1 MPGTIVDMHIHT
13 TNGAS
18 DSQLRP
24 EEMAEIA
31 KGIGLTGVNVSEH
44 DRVWDKYTADAFRR
58 EHPHLFLSPG
68 MEVSTDLGHIIV
80 VGLKEYVGGIRKC
93 EELRRVVSEIGGYMH
108 VAHPFRHFFDPVTF
122 TRHGKQPPEMTVE
135 NMIKLPVFQLV
146 DAIEVL
152 NGANTM
158 RENYFA
164 LQVAHAL
171 GKPGVGGSD
180 AHSRSGVGY
189 YCTQF
194 ERELESVEEML
205 AELHA
210 GRVTPIM
217 GLPEGNP
224 RPFTLDDVPEGYTIK
239 TLQP

>member
-1 MPGTIVDMHIHT
+1 MTGTIVDMHIHT

-31 KGIGLTGVNVSEH
+31 LGIKLTGVNVTEH
-44 DRVWDKYTADAFRR
+44 DRVWDSFTANAFRK
-58 EHPHLFLSPG
+58 EHPHLFLSAA
-68 MEVSTDLGHIIV
+68 MEVSTDMGHILC
-80 VGLKEYVGGIRKC
+80 VGLTEYVGGIRNLK
-93 EELRRVVSEIGGYMH
+93 ELRRVATERGAFLI

-135 NMIKLPVFQLV
+135 NMQKLPVFELV

-164 LQVAHAL
+164 LQVADAL
-171 GKPGVGGSD
+171 GLPGTGGSD

-194 ERELESVEEML
+194 EKQLENQQDML
-205 AELHA
+205 AEMKS
-210 GRVTPIM
+210 GRFKPLM

-224 RPFTLDDVPEGYTIK
+224 RIFTLDDVPEGVT
-239 TLQP
+239 PR

>member
-1 MPGTIVDMHIHT
+1 MHIDMHIHT

-31 KGIGLTGVNVSEH
+31 KSISLNGVNVSEH

-58 EHPHLFLSPG
+58 DHPHLFLSPG
-68 MEVSTDLGHIIV
+68 MEVSTDMGHIVV
-80 VGLKEYVGGIRKC
+80 VGLKEYVPGIRRAT
-93 EELRRVVSEIGGYMH
+93 ELRRICDEQGAFMI

-135 NMIKLPVFQLV
+135 NMKQLPVFEV
-146 DAIEVL
+146 VHAIEVL

-164 LQVAHAL
+164 LMVAHAL
-171 GKPGVGGSD
+171 GKPGTGGSD

-189 YCTQF
+189 YCTRFDKQ
-194 ERELESVEEML
+194 LEDVNDML
-205 AELHA
+205 TELHA
-210 GRVTPIM
+210 GRIQPVM
-217 GLPEGNP
+217 NLPDGNP
-224 RPFTLDDVPEGYTIK
+224 RVFTLEDVPEGFT
-239 TLQP
+239 PRWE

>member
-1 MPGTIVDMHIHT
+1 MLSDERYACRVHRHSPRPEVTMAGTIVDMHIHT

-31 KGIGLTGVNVSEH
+31 KGIGLTGVNVTEH

-58 EHPHLFLSPG
+58 DHPHLFLSPG

-93 EELRRVVSEIGGYMH
+93 EELRRVVSEVGGYMH
-108 VAHPFRHFFDPVTF
+108 VAHAF
-122 TRHGKQPPEMTVE
+122 
-135 NMIKLPVFQLV
+135 
-146 DAIEVL
+146 
-152 NGANTM
+152 
-158 RENYFA
+158 
-164 LQVAHAL
+164 

-180 AHSRSGVGY
+180 AHSRSGVAY

-194 ERELESVEEML
+194 EKELESVEEML

-217 GLPEGNP
+217 
-224 RPFTLDDVPEGYTIK
+224 
-239 TLQP
+239 

>member
-31 KGIGLTGVNVSEH
+31 KTIGLTGVNVTEH
-44 DRVWDKYTADAFRR
+44 DRVWDKYTAEAFRR
-58 EHPHLFLSPG
+58 DHPHLFLSPA
-68 MEVSTDLGHIIV
+68 MEVSTDLGHILA
-80 VGLKEYVGGIRKC
+80 VGMKEYVGGIRKAT
-93 EELRRVVSEIGGYMH
+93 ELRKVLTDIGGFMI

-122 TRHGKQPPEMTVE
+122 TRHGKTPPAMTVE
-135 NMIKLPVFQLV
+135 NMKNMPIFELV

-164 LQVAHAL
+164 LEVATAL
-171 GKPGVGGSD
+171 GIPGTGGSD

-189 YCTQF
+189 YTTEF
-194 ERELESVEEML
+194 EKELESVEDML
-205 AELHA
+205 AEMHA
-210 GRVTPIM
+210 RRFHPVM

-224 RPFTLDDVPEGYTIK
+224 RRFTLADKPEGY
-239 TLQP
+239 PAAR

>member
-24 EEMAEIA
+24 EEMSEIA
-31 KGIGLTGVNVSEH
+31 KSIGLTGVNVSEH
-44 DRVWDKYTADAFRR
+44 DRVWDSYLASAFRK

-68 MEVSTDLGHIIV
+68 MEVSTDLGHIVV

-93 EELRRVVSEIGGYMH
+93 SELRKVVSDQGAFMI

-122 TRHGKQPPEMTVE
+122 TRHGKQPPEMTVA
-135 NMIKLPVFQLV
+135 NMKNMPVFELV
-146 DAIEVL
+146 DGIEVL

-164 LQVAHAL
+164 LQVATAL
-171 GKPGVGGSD
+171 NLPGTGGSD

-189 YCTQF
+189 YCTEF
-194 ERELESVEEML
+194 KKELTDVQDMLTEM
-205 AELHA
+205 HA
-210 GRVTPIM
+210 RRFRPIM
-217 GLPEGNP
+217 GLPEGKP
-224 RPFTLDDVPEGYTIK
+224 RPFTLDDKPEGFPQT
-239 TLQP
+239 

>member
-24 EEMAEIA
+24 DEMAEIA
-31 KGIGLTGVNVSEH
+31 QSIGLTGVNVSEH
-44 DRVWDKYTADAFRR
+44 DRVWDRFTIDAFRAAN
-58 EHPHLFLSPG
+58 PSLFVSAG
-68 MEVSTDLGHIIV
+68 MEVSTDMGHIVV
-80 VGLKEYVGGIRKC
+80 VGFKEYVAGIRNAT
-93 EELRRVVSEIGGYMH
+93 ELRRVCTELGAFMI

-135 NMIKLPVFQLV
+135 NMKKLPVFELV

-171 GKPGVGGSD
+171 GLPGTGGSD

-189 YCTQF
+189 YCTAF
-194 ERELESVEEML
+194 ERQLESVEEML
-205 AELHA
+205 AEMHS
-210 GRVTPIM
+210 GRFQPLM

-224 RPFTLDDVPEGYTIK
+224 RPFTLDDVPEGVT
-239 TLQP
+239 PR

>member
-1 MPGTIVDMHIHT
+1 MPGTRVDMHIHT

-24 EEMAEIA
+24 DEMAEIA
-31 KGIGLTGVNVSEH
+31 KSIGLTGVNVSEH
-44 DRVWDKYTADAFRR
+44 DRVWDRYTADSFRA
-58 EHPHLFLSPG
+58 EHPYLFVSPG
-68 MEVSTDLGHIIV
+68 MEVSTDLGHIVV
-80 VGLKEYVGGIRKC
+80 VGLKEYVPGIRKAT
-93 EELRRVVSEIGGYMH
+93 ELRRVVTEMGGFML
-108 VAHPFRHFFDPVTF
+108 VAHPFRHFFDPVSF

-135 NMIKLPVFQLV
+135 NMIKMEVFHLV

-171 GKPGVGGSD
+171 GKPGTGGSD

-189 YCTQF
+189 YCTEF
-194 ERELESVEEML
+194 EKQLESVEEML
-205 AELHA
+205 VELHA
-210 GRVTPIM
+210 GRITPII
-217 GLPEGNP
+217 GLPEGKP
-224 RPFTLDDVPEGYTIK
+224 RPFTLDDVPEGYTIR
-239 TLQP
+239 

>member
-31 KGIGLTGVNVSEH
+31 KGIGLTGVNVTEH
-44 DRVWDKYTADAFRR
+44 DRVWDRYTADAFRR
-58 EHPHLFLSPG
+58 DNPHLFLSPG

-80 VGLKEYVGGIRKC
+80 VGLREYVAGIRNC
-93 EELRRVVSEIGGYMH
+93 ATLRKVVDDHGGFMA

-122 TRHGKQPPEMTVE
+122 TRKGEKQPEMTPH
-135 NMIKLPVFQLV
+135 NLAKLPVFELV
-146 DAIEVL
+146 HGIEVL

-158 RENYFA
+158 RENYMA
-164 LQVAHAL
+164 LQVAHLL
-171 GKPGVGGSD
+171 GKPGTGGSD
-180 AHSRSGVGY
+180 AHSRSGVAY

-194 ERELESVEEML
+194 EKELESVEDML
-205 AELHA
+205 RELHA
-210 GRVTPIM
+210 CRFKPMM

-224 RPFTLDDVPEGYTIK
+224 RIFTLDDVPEGLTR
-239 TLQP
+239 TV

>member
-31 KGIGLTGVNVSEH
+31 KSIGLTGVNVSEH
-44 DRVWDKYTADAFRR
+44 DRVWDRYTAEAFRK

-68 MEVSTDLGHIIV
+68 MEVSTDLGHIVV
-80 VGLKEYVGGIRKC
+80 VGLKEYVGGIRNCK
-93 EELRRVVSEIGGYMH
+93 ELRRVVSEQGAFMI

-135 NMIKLPVFQLV
+135 NMKKLPVFELV
-146 DAIEVL
+146 DGIEVL

-158 RENYFA
+158 RENYLA
-164 LQVAHAL
+164 LQVANAL
-171 GKPGVGGSD
+171 NLPGTGGSD

-189 YCTQF
+189 YCTEF
-194 ERELESVEEML
+194 EVALESVQHMLQEM
-205 AELHA
+205 HA
-210 GRVTPIM
+210 RRFRPIM

-224 RPFTLDDVPEGYTIK
+224 RTFTLEDVPDGVTPSA
-239 TLQP
+239 T